1 VDLQVTVWQLVLAVA
16 LAALAVG
23 VAVGRYVVPDQ
34 PDLARYE
41 LPGGTIYFEDRSQ
54 EELDQETAQG
64 EAKANVRASIPAV
77 EAWYADHQTYA
88 GMTLEGLR
96 GYDAGIKA
104 IEIRAATAT
113 GYCVESTVRET
124 TFSKPGPAADIVA
137 GRCAP

>member
-1 VDLQVTVWQLVLAVA
+1 MDLRLTLWQLLLAVA
-16 LAALAVG
+16 VVALAIG

-54 EELDQETAQG
+54 EELDRETAQS
-64 EAKANVRASIPAV
+64 EVKANVRASIPAV

-96 GYDAGIKA
+96 GYDAGIKE
-104 IEIRAATAT
+104 IEIRSATAT
-113 GYCVESTVRET
+113 GYCVESTVRGT
-124 TFSKPGPAADIVA
+124 TFSKPGPGADIVA
-137 GRCAP
+137 GRCSP